1 MVAIVEKR
9 QKEVQ
14 AICDARRVQRLELFG
29 SAVRREFDPTTS
41 DLDFLVEFQSMPPA
55 AHAVCYFGLQE
66 DLERLFGVSVELV
79 ESTAIR
85 TPYFRESVD
94 EARVTVYAAT

>member
-1 MVAIVEKR
+1 MIAIVEKR

-14 AICDARRVQRLELFG
+14 ALCAVRRVRRLDLFG
-29 SAVRREFDPTTS
+29 SAVREEFDPATS

-55 AHAVCYFGLQE
+55 DHADCYFGLQE
-66 DLERLFGVSVELV
+66 DLERLFGVAVELV
-79 ESTAIR
+79 EPTAIR
-85 TPYFRESVD
+85 NPYFRESVD